1 LLTTDSNNEVA
12 SGSAMLQSTT
22 AETYSVAS
30 LKGNFSIQLK
40 MWTADVNQEEDGA
53 IGIITFDGKG
63 NFKGKYLY
71 PPLLKHDPRLPHSS
85 ARRRAVPSQRS
96 EPPKSAVAIWAGPR
110 QRRRFCRSVDCGWA
124 AQN

>member
-71 PPLLKHDPRLPHSS
+71 PPLLKHDPR
-85 ARRRAVPSQRS
+85 
-96 EPPKSAVAIWAGPR
+96 PPALERQAKSGP
-110 QRRRFCRSVDCGWA
+110 VTT
-124 AQN
+124 